1 MITASNLLIA
11 AATAS
16 IFAVSATGQRLAT
29 YDPGSL
35 REFATSAC
43 PPALPIMRTQNLQ
56 PRTPAA
62 FNRAGAIAAD
72 NVNRVLFTTT
82 GWPADGIDAVPFI
95 NIGTSS
101 GTTNYPA
108 PPGFNQ
114 ITGMVLDP
122 IHPGGTTLIV
132 TDGYSLGPYDCAT
145 GSFLLPLSP
154 IPLPAGTS
162 ATGLD
167 VDVWN
172 NDLVVVLNDATIL
185 RVPIGGG
192 PWSTQPPAFTMLS
205 NATGVAICRNMPS
218 SPMVSYFNGTVMDP
232 MPQQNDGQ
240 HSNRVRNGYHL

>member
-1 MITASNLLIA
+1 
-11 AATAS
+11 
-16 IFAVSATGQRLAT
+16 
-29 YDPGSL
+29 
-35 REFATSAC
+35 
-43 PPALPIMRTQNLQ
+43 
-56 PRTPAA
+56 
-62 FNRAGAIAAD
+62 
-72 NVNRVLFTTT
+72 
-82 GWPADGIDAVPFI
+82 
-95 NIGTSS
+95 
-101 GTTNYPA
+101 
-108 PPGFNQ
+108 
-114 ITGMVLDP
+114 MVLDP

-205 NATGVAICRNMPS
+205 NATATTISTRDTPVFGRKDIGTRKLRN
-218 SPMVSYFNGTVMDP
+218 
-232 MPQQNDGQ
+232 
-240 HSNRVRNGYHL
+240 H